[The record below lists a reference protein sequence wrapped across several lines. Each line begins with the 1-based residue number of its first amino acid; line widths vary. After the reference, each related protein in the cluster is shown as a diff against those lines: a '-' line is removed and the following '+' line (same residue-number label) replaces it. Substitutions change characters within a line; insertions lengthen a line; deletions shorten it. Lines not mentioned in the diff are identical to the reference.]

1 MAAPPGEER
10 FLAEWNSCHHDTRKH
25 PAAARGNGQ
34 NAHVIIAPMEQ
45 ALFDILKQLETC
57 ERLDERELT
66 RVINRNNK
74 RLLEQAKRN
83 GEASRGQNGAG
94 TDPRPSP
101 AGSEDGQGAGTAAA
115 EGEPNP
121 QPTASSNKPGVS
133 STARPLSK
141 RRLMAYYLD
150 VRQNQ
155 PERWAAWGFT
165 PELQRRLERT
175 LQMKPRRTASGV
187 ATITVL
193 TKPWKC
199 GSECLYCP
207 NDLRMPKSYL
217 ADEPACQRAERCC
230 FDPYLQ
236 VQARLKALT
245 EMGHITDKVELI
257 VLGGTWSDYPTS
269 YQVWFIRELFR
280 ALNDGMAG
288 QANVVG
294 IRQRY
299 RQAGIS
305 SDPAELAA
313 QVSAVQ
319 DQVHR
324 GCSTYNQ
331 AFDRFYGA
339 HAGWQ
344 KAARWQTA
352 AWNELEAEHRTNEQA
367 AHRVVGLVVETRP
380 ERISPGHLLTLRR
393 LGCTKVQMGIQSLNA
408 DVRLANN
415 RHTTDA
421 QIQRAF
427 ELLRLFGFKTHVHA
441 MVNLL
446 GSTPE
451 ADKED
456 YRHLATQTAFQPDEV
471 KLYPCVLVEGTEL
484 CSRFAD
490 GSWKPYR
497 EEQLVDVLV
506 ADTCATPRF
515 CRISRMIR
523 DICAPDIVAGNK
535 KVNLRQMVESRIDSQ
550 GLATAEIRHR
560 EVSLAD
566 VSTGKL
572 ELRITPYETTATSER
587 FLEWVTPEGKI
598 AGFLRLSLPKQDS
611 MAELLNELGA
621 EAIARKT
628 QQGAAAGTPVN
639 GDAATG
645 EDPAAP
651 FALGEAM
658 IREVHVY
665 GRVERLSHE
674 GKSNAQHRG
683 LGTQLV
689 SRACELAAEAGFKRI
704 NVISAV
710 GTRGY
715 YRKLGFYDNGLY
727 QQRNLD

>member
-1 MAAPPGEER
+1 
-10 FLAEWNSCHHDTRKH
+10 
-25 PAAARGNGQ
+25 
-34 NAHVIIAPMEQ
+34 MEQ

-57 ERLDERELT
+57 EQLGERELT
-66 RVINRNNK
+66 QVINRNNK

-83 GEASRGQNGAG
+83 SNTNQC
-94 TDPRPSP
+94 
-101 AGSEDGQGAGTAAA
+101 QGHADT
-115 EGEPNP
+115 
-121 QPTASSNKPGVS
+121 
-133 STARPLSK
+133 RPLSK

-155 PERWAAWGFT
+155 PKRWAAWGLG
-165 PELQRRLERT
+165 PEQQRRLERT

-257 VLGGTWSDYPTS
+257 VLGGTWSDYPVE
-269 YQVWFIRELFR
+269 YQIWFVRELFR
-280 ALNDGMAG
+280 ALNEGMSG
-288 QANVVG
+288 QANVAG

-299 RQAGIS
+299 QQAGIS

-313 QVSAVQ
+313 QAGSAQ
-319 DQVHR
+319 GQVNQR
-324 GCSTYNQ
+324 ACSYNQ
-331 AFDRFYGA
+331 AFDRFYGSHPGWQEA
-339 HAGWQ
+339 AGWQ
-344 KAARWQTA
+344 SA
-352 AWNELEAEHRTNEQA
+352 AWEQLEAEHHANEQA
-367 AHRVVGLVVETRP
+367 THRVVGLVVETRP
-380 ERISPGHLLTLRR
+380 ERITAGHLLTLRH
-393 LGCTKVQMGIQSLNA
+393 LGCTKVQMGIQSLDA
-408 DVRLANN
+408 RVRLANN
-415 RHTTDA
+415 RHTTNA

-427 ELLRLFGFKTHVHA
+427 ELLRLFGFKSHVHA

-456 YRHLATQTAFQPDEV
+456 YLRLATDRAFQPDEV
-471 KLYPCVLVEGTEL
+471 KLYPCVLVEGTGL
-484 CSRFAD
+484 CSHYAD
-490 GSWKPYR
+490 GSWRPYS
-497 EEQLVDVLV
+497 ESELVDVLV

-535 KVNLRQMVESRIDSQ
+535 KVNLRQMVESHIDDQ
-550 GLATAEIRHR
+550 GLATSEIRHR

-566 VSTGKL
+566 VSAGEL
-572 ELRITPYETTATSER
+572 ELHITPYETTATSER

-598 AGFLRLSLPKQDS
+598 AGFLRLSLPKQQA
-611 MAELLNELGA
+611 MAAMLDELSA
-621 EAIARKT
+621 
-628 QQGAAAGTPVN
+628 GAAAPEEPNRQGTTATAPVTAPAP
-639 GDAATG
+639 GEPATAPAPAETPEIPAATT
-645 EDPAAP
+645 PLS
-651 FALGEAM
+651 LGEAM

-665 GRVERLSHE
+665 GRVERLAHE
-674 GKSNAQHRG
+674 GKNNAQHRG

-689 SRACELAAEAGFKRI
+689 NRACELAAEAGYQRI

-727 QQRNLD
+727 QQRNLG